1 MAAVQRDGLALE
13 CASEEL
19 RQDKEVRL
27 LEKCNDIFFCFCVI
41 WGECSRGG
49 TLRLNMHYRAFIGH
63 V

>member
-27 LEKCNDIFFCFCVI
+27 FEKCNDMFSLFF
-41 WGECSRGG
+41 
-49 TLRLNMHYRAFIGH
+49 A
-63 V
+63 